1 MSIRVDM
8 AELPDHI
15 VRRGGGFLLT
25 SIMDSRPHAAHL
37 PFQVAAAEGQVQLR
51 ARVGRTSYGNCGQRP
66 TVTVL
71 WPSAV
76 GATGSPRSSDANEEP
91 DLDRYSLI
99 VDGEARLDGPEHV
112 IITVTGAVFHRPA
125 PSSGVESPAPSA

>member
-8 AELPDHI
+8 ADLPRHI
-15 VRRGGGFLLT
+15 VSRGGGFLLT
-25 SIMDSRPHAAHL
+25 SIMDSRPHVAHL
-37 PFQVAAAEGQVQLR
+37 PFQIASGEGQVQLR

-71 WPSAV
+71 WPAV
-76 GATGSPRSSDANEEP
+76 TGGAPAPDASSDSGEP

-112 IITVTGAVFHRPA
+112 IIVVTGAVFHRPVPVA
-125 PSSGVESPAPSA
+125 PVP